1 MGRTMILLC
10 SLALVAACGSP
21 RSEEVAEPPE
31 DQDTPAAPV
40 ASSGEASI
48 EATVVAQL
56 NEMCEENW
64 CAGEFHY
71 EFLTLECGESTCE
84 LLFRAERGSEKFEDS
99 VVFAHDAPLLDGGD
113 LEAGYWER
121 INDAISDEWEPA
133 QDAG

>member
-1 MGRTMILLC
+1 MGRRMILLC
-10 SLALVAACGSP
+10 SLALIAACGSP
-21 RSEEVAEPPE
+21 RGDEVEMPPE

-40 ASSGEASI
+40 ASGGEASI

-64 CAGEFHY
+64 CAGEFRY
-71 EFLTLECGESTCE
+71 EFLTLECTESTCE
-84 LLFRAERGSEKFEDS
+84 LFFRAQRGSDEFADS
-99 VVFAHDAPLLDGGD
+99 VVFDYDAPLLDEGD